1 MHAMQEREAEK
12 KQAELEAAKRSLD
25 AKKAE
30 EQQKERELSQIR
42 DKIKGAELAWSTWLL
57 PLAVMRKHCYSEWR

>member
-1 MHAMQEREAEK
+1 MQEKEAER

-42 DKIKGAELAWSTWLL
+42 DKIKGAPFSMVES
-57 PLAVMRKHCYSEWR
+57 AVGCYPFLC